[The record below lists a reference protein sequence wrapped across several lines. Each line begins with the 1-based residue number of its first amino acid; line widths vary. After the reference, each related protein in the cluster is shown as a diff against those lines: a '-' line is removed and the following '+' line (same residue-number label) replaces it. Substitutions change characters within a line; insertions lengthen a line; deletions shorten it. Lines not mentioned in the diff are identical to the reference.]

1 MASKETTP
9 APPPKHPTEVA
20 IASIVVCVLFGAI
33 VAKGALMSVRYDPW
47 ISPDW
52 RAWSAR
58 AESRLGFNAEVGAG
72 GARRLPGLEPG
83 WLFGRANDLSDTQW
97 RSFRGQLPLLAL
109 AALVTAPAVAV
120 ARRLLGARAMPA
132 FHALYGAAFVSYL
145 HGVRALWIA
154 ALILVHHRACRRFA
168 GAPFLGPAVAWAS
181 ALAALVASQFW
192 AHSWTFARL
201 ARIAPPLA
209 PLLPLDDAYAGILPR
224 WWTHFNLVVLR
235 MVSYGVDLHRRR
247 VAEAEAKSAAAAEP
261 ATAIATAPTSA
272 SASAD
277 ADEGYFRLVEHPT
290 AEVEHSLTEFVAYCL
305 YPPLYLAGPTATFN
319 AFASQLRAP
328 QRSHGARAL
337 VRYAAWK
344 FGLVLLILEVWTH
357 TQYANAMSKF
367 RAWSPSGGTSSA
379 PAFGPFEVASTSLM
393 VLNFMWLKF
402 TVIWRFFRLW
412 SLLSGVEPPENMLRC
427 VNNNCTILGF
437 WRGWHA
443 SFNRWLVRYMYVPL
457 GGAKYRL
464 LNVWVIFGFVGA
476 WHDRLAWHLLWW
488 AAIFAAFLA
497 PELAAAAAAARLFP
511 TPQSRESLT
520 YRLIRSFLGAMNV
533 HVLIAGNMVGYVV
546 GMDGAG
552 DLARAYAGG
561 FSSPAT
567 TVAYAAFTVAVL
579 GAACH
584 LGFEQRAG
592 EARERLARKGGKGS

>member
-1 MASKETTP
+1 MAVFASASSTRDEGSRLGHVLLSLFSPRAIPLSYSTIRGCWRGLLPPFHSATRGGRARRAVGERGAMASKETVAT
-9 APPPKHPTEVA
+9 PPPKHPTEVS
-20 IASIVVCVLFGAI
+20 IASVVVCVLFGAT
-33 VAKGALMSVRYDPW
+33 VAKGAPHVGAIRPAD
-47 ISPDW
+47 SPHW

-58 AESRLGFNAEVGAG
+58 AESRLGFNAEGGAG

-168 GAPFLGPAVAWAS
+168 GASFLGPAVAWTS

-209 PLLPLDDAYAGILPR
+209 PLLPSDDAYAGVLPR

-247 VAEAEAKSAAAAEP
+247 VAEAEARSA
-261 ATAIATAPTSA
+261 TTTPTS
-272 SASAD
+272 SD
-277 ADEGYFRLVEHPT
+277 ADEGYFRLVEHPA

-328 QRSHGARAL
+328 QRSFGARAL
-337 VRYAAWK
+337 
-344 FGLVLLILEVWTH
+344 FG
-357 TQYANAMSKF
+357 
-367 RAWSPSGGTSSA
+367 
-379 PAFGPFEVASTSLM
+379 
-393 VLNFMWLKF
+393 
-402 TVIWRFFRLW
+402 
-412 SLLSGVEPPENMLRC
+412 
-427 VNNNCTILGF
+427 
-437 WRGWHA
+437 
-443 SFNRWLVRYMYVPL
+443 
-457 GGAKYRL
+457 
-464 LNVWVIFGFVGA
+464 
-476 WHDRLAWHLLWW
+476 
-488 AAIFAAFLA
+488 
-497 PELAAAAAAARLFP
+497 
-511 TPQSRESLT
+511 TPR
-520 YRLIRSFLGAMNV
+520 
-533 HVLIAGNMVGYVV
+533 
-546 GMDGAG
+546 
-552 DLARAYAGG
+552 
-561 FSSPAT
+561 
-567 TVAYAAFTVAVL
+567 
-579 GAACH
+579 
-584 LGFEQRAG
+584 
-592 EARERLARKGGKGS
+592 

>member
-1 MASKETTP
+1 MAR
-9 APPPKHPTEVA
+9 AA
-20 IASIVVCVLFGAI
+20 RDAF
-33 VAKGALMSVRYDPW
+33 
-47 ISPDW
+47 
-52 RAWSAR
+52 RAWNPVGSSGAPTIYRTRSGAASAV
-58 AESRLGFNAEVGAG
+58 SS
-72 GARRLPGLEPG
+72 P
-83 WLFGRANDLSDTQW
+83 
-97 RSFRGQLPLLAL
+97 LAL

-168 GAPFLGPAVAWAS
+168 GAPFLGPAVAWTS
-181 ALAALVASQFW
+181 ALVALVASQFW

-209 PLLPLDDAYAGILPR
+209 PLLPLDDAYAGVLPR

-247 VAEAEAKSAAAAEP
+247 VAEAEARSA
-261 ATAIATAPTSA
+261 TTSPTS
-272 SASAD
+272 SD
-277 ADEGYFRLVEHPT
+277 ADEGYFRLVEHPA

-328 QRSHGARAL
+328 QRSFGARAL
-337 VRYAAWK
+337 VRYAALK
-344 FGLVLLILEVWTH
+344 FGVVLLLLEVWTH
-357 TQYANAMSKF
+357 TQYANTMSKF

-412 SLLSGVEPPENMLRC
+412 SLLSGGGTPENMLRC

-488 AAIFAAFLA
+488 AAIFAAFLV
-497 PELAAAAAAARLFP
+497 PELAAAAAARCFF
-511 TPQSRESLT
+511 TPKSREFLP
-520 YRLIRSFLGAMNV
+520 YRLIRSFLGALNV
-533 HVLIAGNMVGYVV
+533 HVLVAGNMVGYVV

-552 DLARAYAGG
+552 DLARAYVGG

-567 TVAYAAFTVAVL
+567 TAAYTACTVAML

-592 EARERLARKGGKGS
+592 EARNRLARKGWKGS